1 MKHLKKA
8 LCLLLCAALCAA
20 LSVCVFAQDAST
32 WGDVR
37 QDNFIRIT
45 SADAWNQGTL
55 ENLEVAADVGDGA
68 LRLAAGQ
75 TEGVWTSPELDVPA
89 FEYLV
94 ASWGADTPDGT

>member
-37 QDNFIRIT
+37 
-45 SADAWNQGTL
+45 
-55 ENLEVAADVGDGA
+55 
-68 LRLAAGQ
+68 
-75 TEGVWTSPELDVPA
+75 
-89 FEYLV
+89 
-94 ASWGADTPDGT
+94 

>member
-45 SADAWNQGTL
+45 SVRYRKL
-55 ENLEVAADVGDGA
+55 VIPSLSRAAQPCC
-68 LRLAAGQ
+68 L
-75 TEGVWTSPELDVPA
+75 
-89 FEYLV
+89 
-94 ASWGADTPDGT
+94 